1 MIIYEVNLSINN
13 SIYDSYIK
21 WLKRH
26 ISQMLTF
33 KGFCKYHLY
42 KVSSKDLNQKKI
54 CVHYY
59 INSLKDLND
68 YLNNYAEKMRLDG
81 LNLFSDNFSASR
93 RILSISE

>member
-1 MIIYEVNLSINN
+1 
-13 SIYDSYIK
+13 
-21 WLKRH
+21 
-26 ISQMLTF
+26 MLTF

-54 CVHYY
+54 SVHYY

-81 LNLFSDNFSASR
+81 LNLFGDNFSASR
-93 RILSISE
+93 RILSILE

>member
-1 MIIYEVNLSINN
+1 
-13 SIYDSYIK
+13 
-21 WLKRH
+21 
-26 ISQMLTF
+26 MLTF

>member
-1 MIIYEVNLSINN
+1 
-13 SIYDSYIK
+13 
-21 WLKRH
+21 
-26 ISQMLTF
+26 MLTF

-68 YLNNYAEKMRLDG
+68 YLNNYAEKNEVG
-81 LNLFSDNFSASR
+81 
-93 RILSISE
+93 